1 MKCLRCESSCENGSR
16 LHTAGFIVF
25 FLTLLFPALASAA
38 PTCPPANS
46 NFGPFYD
53 DAGQFRQAIA
63 AVADTQPS
71 NRRLTGITV
80 PHHLLAADLIAL
92 GIRAASGFS
101 YKRIVLLAPD
111 HFHRSKKPF
120 ATTARGFDTVLGP
133 VKTDREAIALLT
145 RHGDMMEVSCLFS
158 EEHGVLALLPFLRHA
173 FPQARIVPVA
183 MSAKARRADWDRL
196 AEALKPIVDGDTLI
210 VESTD
215 FSHFLPQHEARRYDQ
230 QTLNL
235 LAAGSLDGIA
245 ALTQPGHADSVG
257 ALYVQTRL
265 QAELFGARPL
275 VVANENSQERSP
287 ADEQR
292 TTSYMVVLFGAF
304 DAGFNNPTRPKDGL
318 TYFAGDVNF
327 GRAMKTVLLR
337 EGVTEAVVESVL
349 SITGGRPLVVNLE
362 GVVLPNVPEAIDGM
376 TLAMPRELTLDM
388 LKRLNV
394 AGVGLANNHAF
405 DLGPS
410 GYAETV
416 AALDAAGIAHFGQGG
431 SLALPDL
438 DVVGLTDID
447 TNGSL
452 FKDLVTPALL
462 DRLVRPDAAR
472 PTVAF
477 VHWGEEYVTEPS
489 AREDALADAMRLR
502 GVSIIAGGHPHVSS
516 GRLLSLAGGDTV
528 QVYSLGNFLFD
539 QGSERAS
546 GAMLEVRVF
555 AQGTVFCRLIPLP
568 NYFDMGR
575 N

>member
-1 MKCLRCESSCENGSR
+1 MSHPKPGNPRMTESR
-16 LHTAGFIVF
+16 LNAAGLIVL
-25 FLTLLFPALASAA
+25 FLALLFPLLARAVPA
-38 PTCPPANS
+38 CPPAAG

-63 AVADTQPS
+63 AVADTRAS

-80 PHHLLAADLIAL
+80 PHHLLAADLMAL
-92 GIRAASGFS
+92 GIHAASNFS

-120 ATTARGFDTVLGP
+120 ATTQHGFDTVLGP
-133 VKTDREAIALLT
+133 VKTDRDAVTMLT
-145 RHGDMMEVSCLFS
+145 RYADMVEISCLFS
-158 EEHGVLALLPFLRHA
+158 EEHGVLALLPFLRHY
-173 FPQARIVPVA
+173 FPDAGIVPVA
-183 MSAKARRADWDRL
+183 MSAKAKRADWDRL
-196 AEALKPIVDGDTLI
+196 AEALKPIVDGDTLV

-215 FSHFLPQHEARRYDQ
+215 FSHFLPQHEARRFDQ

-235 LAAGSLDGIA
+235 LAAGAFDGIA
-245 ALTQPGHADSVG
+245 ALRQPDHADSVG
-257 ALYVQTRL
+257 ALYVQTKL

-287 ADEQR
+287 AHEQR

-304 DAGFNNPTRPKDGL
+304 DAGFNNPARPQDRL

-327 GRAMKTVLLR
+327 GRAMKKVLLR
-337 EGVTEAVVESVL
+337 DGVADAIADDVL
-349 SITGGRPLVVNLE
+349 SVTGGRPLVVNLE

-376 TLAMPRELTLDM
+376 TLAMPRELTIDF

-394 AGVGLANNHAF
+394 VGAGLANNHAF

-416 AALDAAGIAHFGQGG
+416 AALDAAGIAHFGQGEA
-431 SLALPDL
+431 LALPDL

-447 TNGSL
+447 TNGSA
-452 FKDLVTPALL
+452 FKDLVSPALL
-462 DRLVRPDAAR
+462 DRLVRPDASR
-472 PTVAF
+472 PIVAF
-477 VHWGEEYVTEPS
+477 VHWGQEYVTEPS
-489 AREDALADAMRLR
+489 AREVALADAMRLR
-502 GVSIIAGGHPHVSS
+502 GVSIVAGGHPHVSS
-516 GRLLSLAGGDTV
+516 GRLTSLGGGDTV
-528 QVYSLGNFLFD
+528 EVYSLGNFLFD
-539 QGSERAS
+539 QGADRAS

-555 AQGTVFCRLIPLP
+555 AQGTIFCRLIPLP
-568 NYFDMGR
+568 NYFDRGR